1 MTDDRRPPPW
11 LLGLI
16 IAAALF
22 LVALLVLGA
31 LGFGDNP
38 VVDTGALASLAGA

>member
-1 MTDDRRPPPW
+1 MSESRRPPPW

-22 LVALLVLGA
+22 LLAVLILGA

-38 VVDTGALASLAGA
+38 VLDTGALAPMAEA